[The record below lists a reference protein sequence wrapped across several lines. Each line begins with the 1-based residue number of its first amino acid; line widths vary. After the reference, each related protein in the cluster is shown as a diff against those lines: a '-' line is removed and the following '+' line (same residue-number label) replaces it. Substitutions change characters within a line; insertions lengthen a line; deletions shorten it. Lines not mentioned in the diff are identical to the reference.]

1 MPSVWRME
9 TRTDSQLSPSNPL
22 DPFDPSDPSDPED
35 HPHAA
40 FAAIGCADG
49 KSRCPW
55 AVATPGALI
64 DHDHEWAVTPRTA
77 TEYFQALSIELFDS
91 GLARWS
97 QSGRH
102 PSWYLYMADLEP
114 AKVARLDVDDVED
127 LLLNPELIRNR
138 AKIEAVIH
146 NAQVC
151 EDWVIADWVELLT
164 EAQVPP
170 PTGPPLRSLDLPD
183 STPDSRR
190 LSGLFRERGFKL
202 IGPVTA
208 HRWLQRTALA
218 PGHVQG
224 CFRAEQTGPV
234 P

>member
-22 DPFDPSDPSDPED
+22 DPFDPSDPED

-64 DHDHEWAVTPRTA
+64 DHDHGWAVTPRTA

>member
-1 MPSVWRME
+1 MD
-9 TRTDSQLSPSNPL
+9 TLTDSSTT
-22 DPFDPSDPSDPED
+22 PFDPADPAD

-40 FAAIGCADG
+40 FAAVACADG

-55 AVATPGALI
+55 AVATPGTLI
-64 DHDHEWAVTPRTA
+64 DHDHEWAVPPRSA
-77 TEYFQALSIELFDS
+77 AEYFQALSIELFDS

-102 PSWYLYMADLEP
+102 PSWYLYMADLDP
-114 AKVARLDVDDVED
+114 ARVARLDDDDVDD

-146 NAQVC
+146 NARAC
-151 EDWVIADWVELLT
+151 EDWTVRDWRDLLT

-170 PTGPPLRSLDLPD
+170 PGRAPSRSLDLPD
-183 STPDSRR
+183 STAESRK
-190 LSGLFRERGFKL
+190 LSGLFRERGFRL

-218 PGHVQG
+218 PGHVRG
-224 CFRAEQTGPV
+224 CFRAGE
-234 P
+234 